1 MAQPHIKTRHL
12 ALLMQLDRDRSV
24 LRAAQAIG
32 MSQPAAS
39 KLLRELEDSLGV
51 QLFERHARG
60 VEPTAYGDILVRHA
74 QAALLEMQRAAD
86 EVAALRSGQGVR
98 VSIGTVMS
106 PGTDLVPL
114 ALSLLAQ
121 RHPQMAVDVEMDFSR
136 PMVARLLQGRLE
148 LVVGRVLDPEH
159 ADALH
164 FEPLA
169 EEPHRLVARP
179 GHPLARQPGL
189 AIADLVE
196 FPWVLP
202 QPQSILRERLVAMFL
217 QRGLALPRKI
227 VETSSLPL
235 TVPLLRGTDMLVA
248 LPEDVVR
255 PYCEAGMLA
264 TMPVDLGVS
273 MPAYGLIVPRD
284 RPLSPGAAQTLA
296 ALREAAALLA
306 SGHGTTPL

>member
-1 MAQPHIKTRHL
+1 
-12 ALLMQLDRDRSV
+12 
-24 LRAAQAIG
+24 
-32 MSQPAAS
+32 
-39 KLLRELEDSLGV
+39 
-51 QLFERHARG
+51 
-60 VEPTAYGDILVRHA
+60 VRHA

-86 EVAALRSGQGVR
+86 EVEALRSGQGVR

-121 RHPQMAVDVEMDFSR
+121 RNPQMAVDVEMDFSR

-148 LVVGRVLDPEH
+148 LVVGRVLDPEY
-159 ADALH
+159 ASALH

-189 AIADLVE
+189 GIADLVE

-217 QRGLALPRKI
+217 QRGLAMPRKI

-235 TVPLLRGTDMLVA
+235 IVPLLRGTEMLVA

-255 PYCEAGMLA
+255 PYCDAGMLA
-264 TMPVDLGVS
+264 LLPVDLGVS
-273 MPAYGLIVPRD
+273 MAAYGLITPRD
-284 RPLSPGAAQTLA
+284 RPLSPGAAQMLG

-306 SGHGTTPL
+306 SGHGKR